1 MSQSESDA
9 ALQWNQTVVSL
20 AAPNATIDIAKTFAD
35 ANFRSGMKSIKVPTR
50 FIQRGANVT
59 VPIDASAKRT
69 MKTVPASDLFV
80 YEDEPHGLFFTTEDR
95 LS

>member
-1 MSQSESDA
+1 
-9 ALQWNQTVVSL
+9 
-20 AAPNATIDIAKTFAD
+20 
-35 ANFRSGMKSIKVPTR
+35 MKSIKVPTR